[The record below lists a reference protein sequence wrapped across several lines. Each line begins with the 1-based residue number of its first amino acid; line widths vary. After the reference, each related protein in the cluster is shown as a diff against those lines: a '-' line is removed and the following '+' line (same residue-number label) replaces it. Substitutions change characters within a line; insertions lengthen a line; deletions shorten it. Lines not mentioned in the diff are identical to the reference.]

1 VTAIRPRPGSGV
13 HTDLLCTDALPA
25 RGACIPR
32 GTSNNTARNQEALK
46 APNTGQPWAPKA
58 CRGHP
63 RKRQRFAAQPPR
75 FTAVGLQRR
84 VARACPTRLRWL
96 GQADDLL
103 RAKTLQRPWL
113 FGRRNLQRNQSHLAV
128 EDRNTAL
135 RRHRIRSP
143 NHAVLVRRPRKTD
156 LADTRKDG
164 RHRSRFGMHRL
175 QCRSRHTV
183 VRT

>member
-1 VTAIRPRPGSGV
+1 MALGLATRRSREGESVSEATALIEGDDGREGLGGHRLDAKPLRCFARTPTRLAAPATRVWKGDGDPR
-13 HTDLLCTDALPA
+13 
-25 RGACIPR
+25 RR
-32 GTSNNTARNQEALK
+32 
-46 APNTGQPWAPKA
+46 
-58 CRGHP
+58 
-63 RKRQRFAAQPPR
+63 
-75 FTAVGLQRR
+75 LQRIIG
-84 VARACPTRLRWL
+84 RACPTRLRWL

-113 FGRRNLQRNQSHLAV
+113 FGRRSLQRNQSHLAV

-143 NHAVLVRRPRKTD
+143 NHAVLVRRPTKTD